1 MSNNDY
7 IRALRAFDSHE
18 RGILLQWAT
27 GLDFQL
33 SEALRG
39 ALGELLDLQVP
50 QRAYVAMDYTLDWL
64 HAGLRTYR
72 EQAEVG
78 TLHDWPGDGRLT
90 ATGEDVDLLV
100 AWQDQ
105 QPRLVLIEAK
115 GFTGWSNK
123 QLLSKALRL
132 GAIFDE
138 QTRRQV
144 DVRFVLV
151 GPKHSTGIVTNGWP
165 SWMTTEER
173 YHFLAIPDPGARL
186 AVQRC
191 TSDGKPTRTGYTHW
205 RAATRKW

>member
-1 MSNNDY
+1 M
-7 IRALRAFDSHE
+7 
-18 RGILLQWAT
+18 
-27 GLDFQL
+27 
-33 SEALRG
+33 
-39 ALGELLDLQVP
+39 
-50 QRAYVAMDYTLDWL
+50 
-64 HAGLRTYR
+64 
-72 EQAEVG
+72 G

-144 DVRFVLV
+144 DVRLVLV
-151 GPKHSTGIVTNGWP
+151 GPKHSTGIVTDGWP
-165 SWMTTEER
+165 SWMTSEHR
-173 YHFLAIPDPGARL
+173 YHFLAMPAWRPARGPALHERRQGDKDRVHAL
-186 AVQRC
+186 AGRPEEVGTTPVR
-191 TSDGKPTRTGYTHW
+191 G
-205 RAATRKW
+205 